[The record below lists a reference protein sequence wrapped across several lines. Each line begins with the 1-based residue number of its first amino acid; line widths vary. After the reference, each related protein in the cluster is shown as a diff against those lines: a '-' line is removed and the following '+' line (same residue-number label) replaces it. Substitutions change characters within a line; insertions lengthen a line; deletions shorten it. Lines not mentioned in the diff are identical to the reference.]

1 MKFSDLHLK
10 IGSRIQ
16 LQVQGKDYKP
26 YNCEAR
32 LLGFKP
38 NGSVLVTIAEK
49 PPQVTLMEGLDASAR
64 LAVPA
69 GLVDFKTSVE
79 QLCESPYKYLHLSY
93 PDEIQLKPLRSEA
106 RFKFTAPFSLAAETS
121 LGMKLDSMAGQ
132 FLDISLNGARVA
144 LEKKMGDIVTKLIIT
159 TEVTVGGIQQ
169 TMPLT
174 AEIKRSFGQEEKLK
188 GQPHVYGVSFIDVSA
203 EQQMLLMAL
212 CYELNNEAA
221 TNFF

>member
-1 MKFSDLHLK
+1 MKFADLNLK
-10 IGSRIQ
+10 IGARLQ

-26 YNCEAR
+26 YHCEAR
-32 LLGFKP
+32 LLGYRP
-38 NGSVLVTIAEK
+38 NGSVLVIIVEK
-49 PPQVTLMEGLDASAR
+49 PPQVVLLEGIEASAR

-69 GLVDFKTSVE
+69 GLVDFKTTIE
-79 QLCESPYKYLHLSY
+79 QLCESPYRYLHLSY
-93 PDEIQLKPLRSEA
+93 PDAIQLKPLRSEA
-106 RFKFTAPFSLAAETS
+106 RFKFTAQFSMVAETS
-121 LGMKLDSMAGQ
+121 LGMKLDSISGN

-144 LEKKMGDIVTKLIIT
+144 LEKKMGDIVTRLLIS

-169 TMPLT
+169 QLELT
-174 AEIKRSFGQEEKLK
+174 AEIKRSFGQDAELK
-188 GQPHVYGVSFIDVSA
+188 GQPYVYGVSFVEVSA